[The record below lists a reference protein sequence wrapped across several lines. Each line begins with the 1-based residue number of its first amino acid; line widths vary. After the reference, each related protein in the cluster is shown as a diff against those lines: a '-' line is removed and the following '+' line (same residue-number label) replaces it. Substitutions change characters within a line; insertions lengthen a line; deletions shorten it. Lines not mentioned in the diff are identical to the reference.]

1 LRINTTLVKLYLSYN
16 KINNSGG
23 KAIADTLHYNTT
35 LTMLDISRNN
45 IEDSVQEMIKSNCN
59 STLQILKL

>member
-1 LRINTTLVKLYLSYN
+1 
-16 KINNSGG
+16 
-23 KAIADTLHYNTT
+23 
-35 LTMLDISRNN
+35 MLDISRNN